1 MPKVEKGNSF
11 YVCLF
16 ILRNMLNIILCGAPG
31 SGKGTQSDFI
41 VNKYHLNHLS
51 TGDVLRAEIKSGSQL
66 GQEID
71 ALISKGNLVPDDKMY
86 GVIDHYISHLPTD
99 SEGMIF
105 DGYPR
110 TLAQAESL
118 TQLLA
123 NRQMEAIMIELVV
136 DEQSLINRL
145 LERGK
150 VSGRADDN
158 LETIQK
164 RLSVYHAQ
172 TEDVAKYYLRNGNYF
187 AVNGNMSIEEV
198 FMQIEQIIQ
207 LKTKA

>member
-1 MPKVEKGNSF
+1 
-11 YVCLF
+11 
-16 ILRNMLNIILCGAPG
+16 MLNIILCGAPG

-71 ALISKGNLVPDDKMY
+71 ELISKGNLVPDDKMY

-123 NRQMEAIMIELVV
+123 NRHMEAIMIELVV
-136 DEQSLINRL
+136 DEQSLITRL

-164 RLSVYHAQ
+164 RLAVYHAQ